1 MDMLL
6 EAVNAFA
13 LLIEAFID
21 VESVKTCV
29 ASVALEEIDVE
40 WLEVF
45 LNIF

>member
-1 MDMLL
+1 MLL

-21 VESVKTCV
+21 VESVKTCF

-40 WLEVF
+40 LLEGF
-45 LNIF
+45 LKLF